1 MLECN
6 EIEQHVPIDMQIYAK
21 QIVSKVSTMR
31 SKTELMTRLLPY
43 IVDLQHASLL
53 WSSLQ
58 ASLSLDPYS
67 PSEE

>member
-1 MLECN
+1 
-6 EIEQHVPIDMQIYAK
+6 MQIYAK